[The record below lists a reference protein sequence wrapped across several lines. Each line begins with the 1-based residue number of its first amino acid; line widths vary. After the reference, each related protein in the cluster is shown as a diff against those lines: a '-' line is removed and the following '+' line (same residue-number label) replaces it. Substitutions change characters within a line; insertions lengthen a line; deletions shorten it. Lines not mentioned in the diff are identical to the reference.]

1 LPKLFWSLAMTDTPA
16 LDLVTIT
23 ADITSAYVGNNKVAA
38 GEVAGLI
45 VSIHQA
51 LEEAGQ
57 PAPAAAPAPEPAVP
71 IRLAVKPDSIACL
84 ECGRRSTMLKRHL
97 QTAHALTP
105 GEYREKWS
113 LPRDYPMAAATYA
126 AKRSAHAKSVGL
138 GRNKAEEATQAVASP
153 GKPARRKLG
162 IVVTTADAAHPG
174 GEAAPAPAKR
184 GRPRRTDKP
193 ADDVPAA
200 EGTANAKD
208 A

>member
-1 LPKLFWSLAMTDTPA
+1 
-16 LDLVTIT
+16 
-23 ADITSAYVGNNKVAA
+23 
-38 GEVAGLI
+38 
-45 VSIHQA
+45 
-51 LEEAGQ
+51 
-57 PAPAAAPAPEPAVP
+57 
-71 IRLAVKPDSIACL
+71 
-84 ECGRRSTMLKRHL
+84 MLKRHL